1 MCNPYSNNYTTT
13 GDHRWFKLLPSCTDP
28 RCNSFATPC
37 ATNVWTENP
46 PKNKTTMLGSKYKKR
61 EQTQTRRKSFDVPD
75 QWKPCG
81 SSPTTNHGVQRNSS
95 LTTRSN
101 VQLLDRRGLLYPYEK
116 EEKIKS
122 VPRKPTPFLGPF
134 PRCHDIPFLLHTHRL
149 SSMIIVRWTNIVFN
163 FIFFFPLFYFYVQTD
178 ASLLR
183 LPRSHTR
190 HVLQRL

>member
-101 VQLLDRRGLLYPYEK
+101 VQLFGRTRLIVSLRKGRK
-116 EEKIKS
+116 NKISATKADALFGSIPSMPRHS
-122 VPRKPTPFLGPF
+122 VPPAHPSTFL
-134 PRCHDIPFLLHTHRL
+134 HDYC
-149 SSMIIVRWTNIVFN
+149 
-163 FIFFFPLFYFYVQTD
+163 PLD
-178 ASLLR
+178 
-183 LPRSHTR
+183 
-190 HVLQRL
+190 